1 MILCLFQISDLK
13 MIIYFKNK
21 KKLVRYIDVNLY
33 VYTMI
38 YDLKFNLDIQMCF
51 TRNRIH
57 KRNRSG

>member
-1 MILCLFQISDLK
+1 MGICYD
-13 MIIYFKNK
+13 KNLAKIK